1 MSSRGARGPPP
12 VTVDLVLARLAGAPE
27 LPACFV
33 RRVTELAPG
42 GSLGFDPADWRGAV
56 VVVREG
62 VVELRLR
69 SGVHH
74 RLAAREVLW
83 LAGLDVHE
91 VHNPGLVVATLVSV
105 RRTADA

>member
-1 MSSRGARGPPP
+1 MSYRTGAGRTH
-12 VTVDLVLARLAGAPE
+12 VTADQVLARLAAAPE
-27 LPACFV
+27 LPASFV

-42 GSLGFDPADWRGAV
+42 SSLRFEPVDWSGAI

-69 SGVHH
+69 SGLRH
-74 RLAAREVLW
+74 RFVARDVLW
-83 LAGLDVHE
+83 LAALGVREL
-91 VHNPGLVVATLVSV
+91 HNPGLDVAALVSV